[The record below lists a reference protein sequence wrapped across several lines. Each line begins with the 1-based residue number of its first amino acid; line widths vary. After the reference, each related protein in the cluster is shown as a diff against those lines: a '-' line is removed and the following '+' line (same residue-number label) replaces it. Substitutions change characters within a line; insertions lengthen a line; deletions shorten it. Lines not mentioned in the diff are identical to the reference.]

1 MHQKSMGLIELIE
14 NSRLC
19 RRRTVRHTFLPNSVA
34 LCGSDGEVS
43 DLEGS
48 DIVFVYDNELVT
60 KKLLEESETQ
70 LKEEERS
77 SSGHPT

>member
-1 MHQKSMGLIELIE
+1 MGLIELIE
-14 NSRLC
+14 SFPSLSSKDRS
-19 RRRTVRHTFLPNSVA
+19 TTFLPNSVA

-43 DLEGS
+43 DLEEA
-48 DIVFVYDNELVT
+48 DIVFVYDNGFLVT